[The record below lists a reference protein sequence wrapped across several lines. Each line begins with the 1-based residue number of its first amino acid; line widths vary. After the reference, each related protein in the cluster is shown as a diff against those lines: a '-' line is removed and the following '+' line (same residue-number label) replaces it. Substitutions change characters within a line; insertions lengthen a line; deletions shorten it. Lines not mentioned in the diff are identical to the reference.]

1 MIYKFKSAACG
12 DLIMLGAHGEQLLRL
27 LGRAPS
33 ARGIIEPAAM
43 PAALQALRAA
53 IATEDARRAEA
64 APAGCAP
71 AETGGEESE
80 RHAVGLQQRLWP
92 MLEML
97 QRSHAE
103 NAPVTW
109 GV

>member
-1 MIYKFKSAACG
+1 MIYKFKSPACG

-27 LGRAPS
+27 LGREPAP
-33 ARGIIEPAAM
+33 RGIVEPAAM
-43 PAALQALRAA
+43 PAAMQALRAA
-53 IATEDARRAEA
+53 IAADDARRAEV
-64 APAGCAP
+64 
-71 AETGGEESE
+71 GEGEPRASADDADASE
-80 RHAVGLQQRLWP
+80 RHAVGLRQRLWP
-92 MLEML
+92 MLDML